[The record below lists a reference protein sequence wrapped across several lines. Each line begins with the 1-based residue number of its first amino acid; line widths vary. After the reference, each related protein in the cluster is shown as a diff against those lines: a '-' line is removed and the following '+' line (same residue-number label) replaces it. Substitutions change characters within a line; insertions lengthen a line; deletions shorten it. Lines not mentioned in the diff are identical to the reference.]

1 MSSKELTMYLEKELD
16 QLKEKGLY
24 NTIDI
29 LESENGACIIVDGK
43 RMINLASNNYLG
55 FANRE
60 ELKKACI
67 EATETYGVGAGA
79 VRTIN
84 GSLKIHQQ
92 LEEKIAEF
100 KGTEAA
106 IAFQS
111 GFNCNMGAISAVMTK
126 EDAILS
132 DELNHASIID
142 GCRLSGVKIIRIK
155 HQDMKDLEKKA
166 KEAIESKKYKKIM
179 YITDGVF
186 SMDGDI
192 ARLPEIIPIVEK
204 YGLITYV
211 DDAHGSGVT
220 GKGAGTVKHFG
231 LSDKID
237 MQMGTLSKAIGVVGG
252 YVAGSKTL
260 IDWLKARS
268 RPFLFSTSLT
278 PGAAAAALASITLMQ
293 EHPELVEKV
302 WENANYFKE
311 ELKKVGYNIGMS
323 ETPITPVILG
333 DEKVTQ
339 TFSMKLIE
347 HGIYAKPIVYP
358 TVPLGTGRIRNM
370 PTAEHTREMLDEAVA
385 VYQKIGK
392 EMEII

>member
-43 RMINLASNNYLG
+43 KMINLASNNYLG

-100 KGTEAA
+100 KGTESA

-142 GCRLSGVKIIRIK
+142 GCRLSGAKIIRIK

-339 TFSMKLIE
+339 TFSKKLIE